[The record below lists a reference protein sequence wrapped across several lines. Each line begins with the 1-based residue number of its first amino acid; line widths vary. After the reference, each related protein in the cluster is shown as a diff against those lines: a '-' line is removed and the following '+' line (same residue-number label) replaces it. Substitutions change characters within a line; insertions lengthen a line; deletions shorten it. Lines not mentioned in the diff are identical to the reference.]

1 MSCLSFREFHAL
13 VDRADL
19 TTAEAEARRW
29 LGSPW
34 ECSGL
39 SELQA
44 RAA

>member
-1 MSCLSFREFHAL
+1 MSPLPFREIYAL
-13 VDRADL
+13 VDRGEL

-29 LGSPW
+29 LGSPR

-39 SELQA
+39 SEPQA